1 MVIAIVSL
9 NANSPFFK
17 RFKGILFNSHD
28 PKLGDCAELMGN
40 SKNRSNT

>member
-17 RFKGILFNSHD
+17 RFNGILFNSHD
-28 PKLGDCAELMGN
+28 PKLGDWDELIGN
-40 SKNRSNT
+40 SKWRSHT